1 MADLV
6 TLVARK
12 TPTKWYEVGIQLNIK
27 ISTLQAFEQQT
38 RDPIRLFIYV
48 FDQWKKENK
57 IPFTW
62 ETIIN
67 ALENVGEN
75 HTVKD
80 VREWLSTCTSSSTT
94 VSALPGEIND

>member
-1 MADLV
+1 M
-6 TLVARK
+6 THVARK
-12 TPTKWYEVGIQLNIK
+12 TPTKWYEVGTQLNIE
-27 ISTLQAFEQQT
+27 IATLQSFEQQT
-38 RDPIRLFIYV
+38 RDPMRLFSNV

-75 HTVKD
+75 DTVKD

-94 VSALPGEIND
+94 VYALPGEIND